1 MVLIQY
7 SHKDRI
13 TLPSFVCRGLI
24 TYIKKET
31 GTHFI
36 LLVDH
41 GTSIELT
48 RDKFHI
54 LPQDIIPD
62 KYLTKTVGVY
72 GMLPICMKKNGII
85 SNGSVSKGS
94 NTIAV

>member
-1 MVLIQY
+1 MVLIQD
-7 SHKDRI
+7 SFKAEI
-13 TLPSFVCRGLI
+13 KLPSCVCRGLI
-24 TYIKKET
+24 TCIKKEYEMYYI
-31 GTHFI
+31 I

-41 GTSIELT
+41 GISIELT

-54 LPQDIIPD
+54 FPKNLIPD

-72 GMLPICMKKNGII
+72 DIIPICMRKSTILNGC
-85 SNGSVSKGS
+85 